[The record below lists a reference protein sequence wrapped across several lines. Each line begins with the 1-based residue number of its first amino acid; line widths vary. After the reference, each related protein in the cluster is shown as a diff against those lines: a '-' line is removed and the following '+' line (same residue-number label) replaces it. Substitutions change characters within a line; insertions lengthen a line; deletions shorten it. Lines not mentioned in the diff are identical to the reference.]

1 MQRTKLPVAVG
12 GVDDGGAIAALPAT
26 HRSRY
31 HRPRGLRSLRGLYLF
46 GEGELKVLFV
56 VVLLLVLA
64 AVPIPDDVITTV
76 EVPPDEVNLLDLNEL
91 SIHYW
96 RIGIVRLIAVIVVGH
111 HELPFLILSPRL
123 LPMVMMIMVMMM
135 IALCF
140 TRRECFLLVTVE
152 MFRFRTA
159 VRPIVAIILLFLNL
173 FHLKQLVVLFLVD
186 FLQLA
191 LAREEYCSAVVVV
204 VCCCSSSSSMLS
216 QSWAFAGAGESGAL
230 SSAPYDEEEE
240 EEVDVVSGGDSGII
254 EGGGNGG
261 PREDDFRLFDDE
273 AARISARRFFTIL
286 LRIRSLGVRGDLG
299 ALLVV
304 VEVSG
309 TFTECS
315 SSTSSSSSVAAALWI
330 VSSLSELSFRR
341 TRMAG
346 SRGFVCDGAE
356 GTVAGSFGP
365 EGSSLVDGGRS
376 SGGFMAVE
384 DEVVSQSSLTKMLRE
399 LMESHSLSSL
409 SCVARATELR
419 TGPLE
424 GAEDVGGHGTFS
436 PPAVAAV
443 PRPGVVVNGTVP
455 RLRLPGARIEDGEA
469 EEKAGG
475 LEEGDETSSSSSSC
489 SSSSSSSSASSSLS
503 SPSSCSSLSSSSSS
517 SSSVSAC
524 LCNDSSALI
533 AHCCGFCC
541 DNEPSSSSSSSFSS
555 PRCSSGSF
563 LIDSLDND
571 FLPPVNEEGSMKRD
585 CCRVRVPIFRLFV
598 GQPVRLM
605 RFLRNVPPTL
615 PGPLPGPHAASGDP
629 LSNSCSPITGE
640 PDEMANPEPV
650 PLATIGR
657 SFRSYWTIFFT
668 TDSQRCTSFRLSGGS
683 VPTVCSTSSRSRLLT
698 GSSFRSM
705 AMPSCTTDGGR
716 SSSWSIKSSSSS
728 SVSLLSAV
736 SSIATRS
743 SVTSASPVSERS
755 CFTIAPSVV
764 QPSLLPVTR
773 FSSSD
778 RNASSSWHR
787 VRLFT

>member
-1 MQRTKLPVAVG
+1 MKSDQKSPWMEWTKLPVAVG
-12 GVDDGGAIAALPAT
+12 GVDDGGAIAALPVT

-46 GEGELKVLFV
+46 GEEELKVLFV
-56 VVLLLVLA
+56 VVLVLVLA

-76 EVPPDEVNLLDLNEL
+76 EVPPDEVNLLYLNEL
-91 SIHYW
+91 RIHYR
-96 RIGIVRLIAVIVVGH
+96 RISIVVLIAVIVVGH

-135 IALCF
+135 MMALCLP
-140 TRRECFLLVTVE
+140 RRECVLLVPVE
-152 MFRFRTA
+152 MFRTA
-159 VRPIVAIILLFLNL
+159 VRPIVTILLFLNL
-173 FHLKQLVVLFLVD
+173 FHLEQLLWHGKNI
-186 FLQLA
+186 
-191 LAREEYCSAVVVV
+191 ARRWWWW
-204 VCCCSSSSSMLS
+204 CCCSSSSSMLS
-216 QSWAFAGAGESGAL
+216 QSCAFAGAGESGAL

-261 PREDDFRLFDDE
+261 PKEDDFRLFDDE
-273 AARISARRFFTIL
+273 AARISA
-286 LRIRSLGVRGDLG
+286 
-299 ALLVV
+299 
-304 VEVSG
+304 
-309 TFTECS
+309 
-315 SSTSSSSSVAAALWI
+315 
-330 VSSLSELSFRR
+330 
-341 TRMAG
+341 
-346 SRGFVCDGAE
+346 
-356 GTVAGSFGP
+356 GSFGA

-436 PPAVAAV
+436 PPAVAAA

-469 EEKAGG
+469 EEKPGG
-475 LEEGDETSSSSSSC
+475 LEEGDESRRC
-489 SSSSSSSSASSSLS
+489 SWLLSRISAAR
-503 SPSSCSSLSSSSSS
+503 
-517 SSSVSAC
+517 SVGMVSTVGPGTVV
-524 LCNDSSALI
+524 LRDSSALI

-541 DNEPSSSSSSSFSS
+541 DNEPSSSSSSFSS

-571 FLPPVNEEGSMKRD
+571 FLPPANEEGSMKRD

-716 SSSWSIKSSSSS
+716 SSSWSIIKSSCSS

-736 SSIATRS
+736 SSIAIRS
-743 SVTSASPVSERS
+743 SVSSASPVSERS
-755 CFTIAPSVV
+755 CLTIAPSVV
-764 QPSLLPVTR
+764 PPSLLPVTR

-787 VRLFT
+787 LLSGKSGRSNLIPPVDEPARELARSLAREQDRLGSSPLLSAS